1 MIKNARKNTFLLP
14 NLSERVPNSHI
25 PTRFPIKK
33 ADWERLGSESL
44 SQIRSHWV
52 KKNNNKICDNYRWKA
67 HWTGD
72 FYYHSVEIW
81 SGDQAKISSIMS
93 LLASFIWTMC
103 IETLFW
109 GITVH
114 VWVQKRM
121 ECKQLSTLESYGLI
135 PKQKSN
141 MWQFGLGMLVCA
153 RLWTCTAS
161 GREGRNLVILLEC
174 GNSLMFCEYTC
185 TCLSETKGGV
195 G

>member
-1 MIKNARKNTFLLP
+1 MESTLNWCFLLSFCWD
-14 NLSERVPNSHI
+14 LV
-25 PTRFPIKK
+25 
-33 ADWERLGSESL
+33 W
-44 SQIRSHWV
+44 RSSKDQFHYV
-52 KKNNNKICDNYRWKA
+52 TTSKLYMNNVYWDIVLRDNHACLR
-67 HWTGD
+67 
-72 FYYHSVEIW
+72 
-81 SGDQAKISSIMS
+81 
-93 LLASFIWTMC
+93 
-103 IETLFW
+103 
-109 GITVH
+109 
-114 VWVQKRM
+114 RM

-195 G
+195 GYRSQIAFTQRTFWQQLYCFGDGRKYRHSKHEIHSTLFWVGSAEKNSGSYSLENVLLTC